1 MVKRSQK
8 VAKRVNSAFYC
19 RKCSLGSSKGA
30 SKKLVRDTKK
40 PKNLDLPHLTYY
52 ISLIQHNLQ
61 IYIARTLF
69 PQCIKLLTLQ
79 LL

>member
-8 VAKRVNSAFYC
+8 VAKRVNSAFCY
-19 RKCSLGSSKGA
+19 RKCSLGSSKGV
-30 SKKLVRDTKK
+30 SKKLVGDIKK
-40 PKNLDLPHLTYY
+40 PRNLDLPHLTFYV
-52 ISLIQHNLQ
+52 SLIQQNLQ

-69 PQCIKLLTLQ
+69 PRHIKLLTLQ